1 MLGGCMIAGTVPK
14 PKPPVARCSWS
25 SVCTS
30 SNRLAKVSAWQTT
43 GLFWEG
49 RQEPEWTWDRQYPA
63 KTCDFANSV
72 PWLYR
77 AWGCWRNLKW
87 RIAAVGQNRTQK
99 RTCLCKCCY
108 QAHQIPDQHYR
119 KVCLLQHDKIQ
130 MELALTGVVTKA
142 VQDLAGRHDKSS
154 FIHKLSGGRLTALS
168 LELGKTILSK
178 RRNKT
183 TRFCN
188 SWALPERLVQ

>member
-1 MLGGCMIAGTVPK
+1 MSDRAFRHEINDCKHDFPRVEKIISRPPKKKNIKPAMLGGCMIAGTVPK

-87 RIAAVGQNRTQK
+87 RIAAVGQKPNSKKNMSLQMLLSSTSNSRSTLPKGLSAPTWQNTDGISVDWC
-99 RTCLCKCCY
+99 RY
-108 QAHQIPDQHYR
+108 Q
-119 KVCLLQHDKIQ
+119 
-130 MELALTGVVTKA
+130 
-142 VQDLAGRHDKSS
+142 
-154 FIHKLSGGRLTALS
+154 SGPRLG
-168 LELGKTILSK
+168 GKT
-178 RRNKT
+178 
-183 TRFCN
+183 
-188 SWALPERLVQ
+188 W